1 MDNWRKSSH
10 SGPDDGNNCVEIATP
25 GTWRKSSYSGEGD
38 GNECVEIAN
47 SPVHTAIRDSK
58 APTTRTLTFP
68 ASAYTP
74 FIDSLKSSVHG
85 SAPSSS

>member
-1 MDNWRKSSH
+1 MDNWRKSSY
-10 SGPDDGNNCVEIATP
+10 SGEGDGNNCVEIAVP
-25 GTWRKSSYSGEGD
+25 DSWRKSSHSGEGD

-47 SPVHTAIRDSK
+47 SPTHTAIRDSK

-74 FIDSLKSSVHG
+74 FIDSLKSSTR
-85 SAPSSS
+85 SAPRSS